1 MPEVV
6 VLFVIVYVLNVIPAF
21 APPTWMA
28 LSFIGFSDPTINV
41 TLMAFVG
48 ALAATGGR
56 LTLAKLSRV
65 FLRQRFLDE
74 ESRNNIDTIKQA
86 LESRRVLTLGVVLF
100 YAFSPFP
107 SNYLFIA
114 YGLTSLRLG
123 FIALPFFLGRFVS
136 YNFWV
141 FGASVAAQHIVLETP
156 DTQPYLGVY
165 FIVSQCLFLA
175 LIYGFAKIDWR
186 LLLGEGKLHWLART
200 KMRPDEEA

>member
-6 VLFVIVYVLNVIPAF
+6 VLFVIIYALNVIPAF

-41 TLMAFVG
+41 TLLAFVG
-48 ALAATGGR
+48 AIAATGGR
-56 LTLAKLSRV
+56 LTLAKLSRT
-65 FLRQRFLDE
+65 LIRQRFLDE
-74 ESRNNIDTIKQA
+74 ANRNNIDTIKQV
-86 LESRRVLTLGVVLF
+86 LENRRVLTLSVFLF

-114 YGLTSLRLG
+114 YGLTSLRLR

-141 FGASVAAQHIVLETP
+141 FGASAAAQHIVLESP
-156 DTQPYLGVY
+156 DTQSYLGIY

-175 LIYGFAKIDWR
+175 LIYGFAQIDWR
-186 LLLGEGKLHWLART
+186 RLLEKGELRWLVR
-200 KMRPDEEA
+200 KKDSRKG